1 MDSALLKTFFSPVLV
16 YFTIPF
22 LDQLNVRIFFLF
34 LKKITLRYFLVS
46 SSLGTNL
53 LVQHAVTNS
62 LKIQFQNGSLLSGVL
77 CRHNAASSLAL
88 GPFLKLE

>member
-1 MDSALLKTFFSPVLV
+1 MDLALLKTFFSPVLV
-16 YFTIPF
+16 YFTIPY

-62 LKIQFQNGSLLSGVL
+62 LKIQFQNGYLLSGVL
-77 CRHNAASSLAL
+77 CRHNAAPSLAL